1 LPEETAV
8 LLELV
13 ATFVVAAYFALL
25 ALGHALLAAEIYQ
38 CLRENVL
45 DGPDRGDP
53 CGEALRRAGRLPAGR
68 WIAAAATEGRSA

>member
-1 LPEETAV
+1 M

-13 ATFVVAAYFALL
+13 ATVIAAAYFGLL

-45 DGPDRGDP
+45 DGHDRGDP
-53 CGEALRRAGRLPAGR
+53 GGEALRRAGRLPAGR
-68 WIAAAATEGRSA
+68 WIAAAATDGISA